1 MGVMMIFF
9 SYLITAHCNE
19 KNFFFLSPF
28 SHPYF
33 LILLLP
39 KEKKEKEKKKETRF
53 HIFSTQSNP
62 IRSPNI
68 II

>member
-19 KNFFFLSPF
+19 KNFFFYPPF
-28 SHPYF
+28 PITIFQYYCS
-33 LILLLP
+33 L
-39 KEKKEKEKKKETRF
+39 KERKKEKKKRTHF
-53 HIFSTQSNP
+53 HIFSTQSNL